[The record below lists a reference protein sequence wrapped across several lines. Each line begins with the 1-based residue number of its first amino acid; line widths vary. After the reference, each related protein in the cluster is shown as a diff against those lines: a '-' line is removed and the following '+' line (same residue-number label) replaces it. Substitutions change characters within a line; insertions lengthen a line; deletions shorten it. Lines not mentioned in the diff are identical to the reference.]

1 MADDPLADEVLDY
14 LRSLSKNLITSEVI
28 HEELTNF
35 RRESR
40 EDKKEIIYDIRE
52 QGKEID
58 SLQIEVLNLK
68 NEFSNFKLEMAPII
82 ELRQTIQKQ
91 VMRYSSLAFVALMG
105 MVLGINQVGLS

>member
-1 MADDPLADEVLDY
+1 MSDDYMAEEVLEY

-35 RRESR
+35 RQEARQDR
-40 EDKKEIIYDIRE
+40 RDIIADIKE

-58 SLQIEVLNLK
+58 SLQIEMLNLK
-68 NEFSNFKLEMAPII
+68 NEFSNFKVEIEPVLE
-82 ELRQTIQKQ
+82 LKRTIQKQ
-91 VMRYSSLAFVALMG
+91 VVRYTSLAFVTLMG